1 MSNPKVLR
9 EAIDQHG
16 ESLVNIIEEQLN
28 PNQNA
33 QPLLSQK
40 QVELMLENHFKRVEN
55 LIQYYQDTQRNQP
68 THKSLPDLYQEIQER
83 LKKLAQA
90 FADSIKNKILENK
103 QNILQAKDNVKDKI
117 NDSINE
123 VKNKAINK
131 INSSILAVNDR
142 VKDFSSSIEEK
153 FNTRQAEGISNLKV
167 LKSAAGFYVGRE
179 FTDQEGTTMPY
190 NRESEYFKTQ
200 VAAEKELESRTAKV
214 PIQEKDEM
222 KMTQSKS
229 VEQSP
234 VSKEI
239 GELKKAVNDLSNQ
252 NKLLESRNQE
262 LQEKVKTV
270 EKFLTSDKEIF
281 KQFDDFLRNENQ
293 QEHQQEKTMAVS
305 KKREQEM
312 SL

>member
-1 MSNPKVLR
+1 MVLLSNPKVLR
-9 EAIDQHG
+9 EAIEQHG

-33 QPLLSQK
+33 QPLLSQQ

-153 FNTRQAEGISNLKV
+153 FNTPEKKPVQQQSNDL
-167 LKSAAGFYVGRE
+167 A
-179 FTDQEGTTMPY
+179 
-190 NRESEYFKTQ
+190 
-200 VAAEKELESRTAKV
+200 KE
-214 PIQEKDEM
+214 M
-222 KMTQSKS
+222 
-229 VEQSP
+229 
-234 VSKEI
+234 
-239 GELKKAVNDLSNQ
+239 GELKKAVNDLSSQ

-293 QEHQQEKTMAVS
+293 KEHQQENTMAVS